1 MKKCVLSVKLK
12 MLHTAYK
19 RLDAEC
25 RMLYDGSH
33 QQEEACMT
41 TNATPGDRPIIA
53 LAMGDPAGISAE
65 LTARVLALPELVDA
79 AHIIAI
85 GDRRILDE
93 GALVAGIELDL
104 LPISLEGPNGRDAKR
119 HAFVDLAHLDPAKVI
134 QGEASLAGGQFA
146 TRNFRT
152 ALELA
157 HAGKADAVCFTP
169 FNKKAMR
176 YAYPGY
182 DDEIRFV
189 ADVISFAGKVR
200 EFNVLERVWNARVTS
215 HIPLSEVASSLSID
229 RILAELELTQS
240 CLKNAGYDNP
250 RIAVAGLNPHAGDG
264 GSFGMEEINIIEPAV
279 AKAQAR
285 GFDVQG
291 PFPADTVFLRAIKEG
306 FHAVLTMYHDQGQ
319 IAMKLM
325 GFDKG
330 VTMMGGLPFPLCTP
344 AHGTA
349 YDIAGKGIAD
359 VGASRE
365 ALLLAARMAKRAAGL
380 AAAA

>member
-1 MKKCVLSVKLK
+1 M
-12 MLHTAYK
+12 TNGA
-19 RLDAEC
+19 AEAKS
-25 RMLYDGSH
+25 G
-33 QQEEACMT
+33 
-41 TNATPGDRPIIA
+41 RPVIA
-53 LAMGDPAGISAE
+53 LAMGDPAGISPE
-65 LTARVLALPELVDA
+65 LTARLLALVDVREA
-79 AHIIAI
+79 AHIIAV

-93 GALVAGIELDL
+93 GAKVAGVELDL
-104 LPISLEGPNGRDAKR
+104 DAASLDALDKAGTSR
-119 HAFVDLAHLDPAKVI
+119 HVFVDLKHLDPADVVR
-134 QGEASLAGGQFA
+134 GEATLAGGSFA
-146 TRNFRT
+146 TRNFRV

-176 YAYPGY
+176 FAYPGY

-189 ADVISFAGKVR
+189 ADVLSFTGKVR
-200 EFNVLERVWNARVTS
+200 EFNVLDKVWNARVTS
-215 HIPLSEVASSLSID
+215 HIPLSEVARSLSVEGIV
-229 RILAELELTQS
+229 AELELTRV
-240 CLKNAGYDNP
+240 CLRNAGHDEA

-264 GSFGMEEINIIEPAV
+264 GSFGMEEIDIIEPAV
-279 AKAQAR
+279 EKAKAL
-285 GFDVQG
+285 GFNVEG
-291 PFPADTVFLRAIKEG
+291 PFPADTVFVRALKEG

-365 ALLLAARMAKRAAGL
+365 AMLLAARMAKKNRGL
-380 AAAA
+380 SAAA